1 MALDGRLDGAVFGIT
16 YSRDACAEYLADHI
30 DEALA
35 LAEQIA
41 TAELPPIR
49 LTVTEDAEHDGTWVM
64 GGDEIFSRFA
74 EIRSYVAQLR
84 ALELALTTR
93 ISQARV
99 WAERVRRYD
108 PRLDRVAELLLAGTH
123 AFVDAGA
130 RTADT
135 TNRDFATADPA
146 LAWLKKRGLVARDC
160 VSLDDVGAITPGY
173 RFAIFGGVPLFD
185 LAELLHAM
193 QSAADVH
200 YNLYEPNAEDMSD
213 ADAAQAAPV
222 EAGGGAGQ
230 FIDAFETSDDLADDP
245 SDETD
250 VSDALDSDDELQA
263 SDETAVGA
271 RVSVPDDAKT
281 NANDLDASDLTDD
294 DIDDPLAADADED
307 IDNDGDDP
315 DLVAG
320 DDETVDT
327 VVARSQGEAADDI
340 ADENA
345 KTDSGDAEGA
355 EDATRDVTSLAS
367 PVHVMGAIKPEPDAE
382 TTGAHAEN

>member
-1 MALDGRLDGAVFGIT
+1 MALDGRLDAAVFGVT
-16 YSRDACAEYLADHI
+16 FHRDACAAYLADHI

-49 LTVTEDAEHDGTWVM
+49 LTVTEDAEHDGTWIM
-64 GGDEIFSRFA
+64 GGDDIFSRFA
-74 EIRSYVAQLR
+74 EIRSFVERLR

-93 ISQARV
+93 VSQARV

-108 PRLDRVAELLLAGTH
+108 PRLDRVAELLLVGTH

-130 RTADT
+130 RSADT

-200 YNLYEPNAEDMSD
+200 YNLYEPDAEDISYEATAVS
-213 ADAAQAAPV
+213 ADAAAQ
-222 EAGGGAGQ
+222 EAGGAAGQ
-230 FIDAFETSDDLADDP
+230 FIDAFETG
-245 SDETD
+245 E
-250 VSDALDSDDELQA
+250 
-263 SDETAVGA
+263 
-271 RVSVPDDAKT
+271 
-281 NANDLDASDLTDD
+281 DLTDD
-294 DIDDPLAADADED
+294 NSEIQDTSDDEADADDEIQAVDGSATADESAAPDDADERLLDSARAEAPDDED
-307 IDNDGDDP
+307 VVGDALAQAGSDGD
-315 DLVAG
+315 AAA
-320 DDETVDT
+320 DDAVL
-327 VVARSQGEAADDI
+327 AEAADDS
-340 ADENA
+340 A
-345 KTDSGDAEGA
+345 A
-355 EDATRDVTSLAS
+355 EDALADEAPDAYETDTQDEPSSVTSLAS
-367 PVHVMGAIKPEPDAE
+367 PVHVMGAIKAEPETDAS
-382 TTGAHAEN
+382 GAQAEK